1 MDNLELMKQEILEV
15 IKKYIDIDEEAMDV
29 RLATETNE
37 DGTQGAPALYANI
50 PIINIKDETRKMSKT
65 NQENHLEPNGI
76 KIESKKTVNEEKMP
90 ETENRKNDENNEAYA
105 EEKTEEDAE
114 ADPEA
119 KEELP
124 EYPAFDM
131 SATAGNV
138 TVHVTAAEGVLPSGA
153 QLIVKRVTRKAILN
167 AVEETVTE
175 KDKEVD
181 SAIALDITIVNADGI
196 EIQPNGIV
204 NVSFENVA
212 VGGEEVNVYHV
223 TDDAS
228 TVTEVATNTQSFD
241 ANHFSIYVI
250 TGEKKVELTT
260 FNFVAEGNTVSTQIV
275 KQGIH

>member
-1 MDNLELMKQEILEV
+1 M
-15 IKKYIDIDEEAMDV
+15 
-29 RLATETNE
+29 
-37 DGTQGAPALYANI
+37 
-50 PIINIKDETRKMSKT
+50 
-65 NQENHLEPNGI
+65 
-76 KIESKKTVNEEKMP
+76 
-90 ETENRKNDENNEAYA
+90 
-105 EEKTEEDAE
+105 
-114 ADPEA
+114 
-119 KEELP
+119 
-124 EYPAFDM
+124 
-131 SATAGNV
+131 
-138 TVHVTAAEGVLPSGA
+138 
-153 QLIVKRVTRKAILN
+153 N

-260 FNFVAEGNTVSTQIV
+260 FNFVANEKNVSTQIV
-275 KQGIH
+275 KTGDTLITPTAPDIAGKAFVEWQENGSKFDGFGVQIITKTETRTITAKYEDALYVYFYNPGGTQIMRTEKG